1 MATITSYTD
10 KGLARVETTGSI
22 VEAAGGIAVIVL
34 SIIGLTRVDAGS
46 LTSIAVIILGAA
58 MLAEGS
64 SIATEFSRL
73 LSLTGASTLNGAEM
87 GGGMLSE
94 VVIGAGILVLG
105 VLSLLGVSGAT
116 LVPVAVIA
124 GGGLLLVS
132 APSVQRMNEVRIST
146 FEIPESGQQL
156 IQAAGSG
163 AAGFQVLCG
172 LAAVVLGIL
181 ALTGTGTSTTGPEG
195 MYALIGLLVLGAS
208 ILISGTVVTSNM
220 MRLLKR

>member
-34 SIIGLTRVDAGS
+34 SIIGLTRADAGS